1 MKTASTPAILSLAQ
15 MSWPDVKA
23 ALPMVEVAVLP
34 TGSTEQHGP
43 ALALITDTAIAAGLA
58 ERVAARLYPRTLL
71 LPPLPVGV
79 SPHHM
84 SFPGTLTLTADTFQN
99 LVFEVVQ
106 SLQAHGLKQ
115 VLIVNGHGGNQA
127 SLNIVA
133 ARVRHT
139 LKMKI
144 AVMFWLDLVDD
155 VIRQHVTSEHYG
167 HACEVETSLAWFL
180 NPELVQAQ
188 SLAAGQ
194 MTAYTAKYTDRRL
207 RSDFGVPFRWEEL
220 TSNGAFG
227 DARQASVDF
236 GAILCGAIV
245 ERTVAF
251 LEDFLPETAQ
261 GPSTPLT

>member
-23 ALPMVEVAVLP
+23 ALPTVEVAVLP

-133 ARVRHT
+133 TRVRHT

-180 NPELVQAQ
+180 NPELVQEQ

-194 MTAYTAKYTDRRL
+194 MTAYAAKYTDRRM

-227 DARQASVDF
+227 DARKASVDF
-236 GAILCGAIV
+236 GAILCDAIL

-251 LEDFLPETAQ
+251 LEDFVAEPTKGTSHPVA
-261 GPSTPLT
+261 

>member
-1 MKTASTPAILSLAQ
+1 MKPVSTSAVLSVAQ
-15 MSWPDVKA
+15 MSWPEVKA
-23 ALPMVEVAVLP
+23 ALPMVELAVLP

-58 ERVAARLYPRTLL
+58 QRVAARIYPRALL

-99 LVFEVVQ
+99 LVFEVVE

-144 AVMFWLDLVDD
+144 AIMFWLDLVDD
-155 VIRQHVTSEHYG
+155 VIRQHVTSEQYG

-180 NPELVQAQ
+180 NPELVQPQ
-188 SLAAGQ
+188 LLAVGQ
-194 MTAYTAKYTDRRL
+194 MTAYAAKYTDRRL
-207 RSDFGVPFRWEEL
+207 RSDFGIPFRWEEL

-227 DARQASVDF
+227 DGRKASVEF

-251 LEDFLPETAQ
+251 LEDFLREKTQA
-261 GPSTPLT
+261 PSAFLS